1 MVNLVN
7 YHANLQSIQ
16 KQESSGR
23 ASSKRKLLKYVSF
36 KNGPTN
42 CIFLIALRIQL

>member
-16 KQESSGR
+16 KQERR